1 MKSIFLIPVFFFAS
15 VGLFA
20 TATSLND
27 NGNEPTF
34 QDFLAQFPKA
44 GLPYAFNMEEMQTQ
58 LEQHDASLKGKRL
71 DWQYYHFLPM
81 IEESARHNRMPVY
94 PEAVAA
100 FETNDYHAV
109 LYNTGR
115 AFTKNLKSYH
125 ISIFDKSGNHIATH
139 FVAGA
144 NPNTITTAVI
154 DATLHA
160 TVHVYRVNWATEY
173 QRGANDGNSIVSL
186 APAGKQTITLTV
198 GNMVEQVSWA
208 VQEPAIRSNT
218 LTADAK

>member
-20 TATSLND
+20 TAANHDD
-27 NGNEPTF
+27 NGTEPTF

-71 DWQYYHFLPM
+71 DWQYYQYLPM

-115 AFTKNLKSYH
+115 GYTKNLKSYH
-125 ISIFDKSGNHIATH
+125 ISIFDKAGNHLATH

-144 NPNTITTAVI
+144 NPSTITTAVI

-160 TVHVYRVNWATEY
+160 SVQVYRVHWATEY

-186 APAGKQTITLTV
+186 APAGKQTVQLTV

-208 VQEPAIRSNT
+208 VQQPAAPRDV

>member
-20 TATSLND
+20 TAANHND
-27 NGNEPTF
+27 NGTEPTF
-34 QDFLAQFPKA
+34 QEFLAQFPKA
-44 GLPYAFNMEEMQTQ
+44 NLPYSFNAEELQTQ

-71 DWQYYHFLPM
+71 DWAYYQFLPM

-100 FETNDYHAV
+100 FETNEYYAV

-115 AFTKNLKSYH
+115 TFTKNLKSYH
-125 ISIFDKSGNHIATH
+125 ISVFDKSGNHLATH

-144 NPNTITTAVI
+144 NPNTITTSVI
-154 DATLHA
+154 DETLHA
-160 TVHVYRVNWATEY
+160 AVQVYRVTWATEY

-186 APAGKQTITLTV
+186 APAGKQTVLLTV
-198 GNMVEQVSWA
+198 GNMVEQLSWA
-208 VQEPAIRSNT
+208 SQQPVAKGGPQ
-218 LTADAK
+218 TADAK